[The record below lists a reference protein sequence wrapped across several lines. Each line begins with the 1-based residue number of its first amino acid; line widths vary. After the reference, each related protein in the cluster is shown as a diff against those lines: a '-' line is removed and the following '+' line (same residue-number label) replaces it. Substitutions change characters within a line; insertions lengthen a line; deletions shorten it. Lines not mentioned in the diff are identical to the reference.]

1 MNTVQTMGIQ
11 ERRQREKEELRDRIL
26 EAASDL
32 FIEEGFQNVSIRK
45 IADKIE
51 YAPSTIY
58 LYFKDKTELLGSIC
72 GEVFT
77 QLSAL
82 LDKLTLS
89 QLCSEERLR
98 KAVRTYIEFG
108 MAHPQHYILTF
119 CLPPPKEVLD
129 HGGGE
134 DPGLRT
140 FDKLREC
147 LRGGIE
153 DGTFRKADLEVLSQ
167 TTWMMMH
174 GVTSL
179 MINKKY
185 LVKFP
190 WADDEALIAMAV
202 DNVVRAI
209 KAG

>member
-1 MNTVQTMGIQ
+1 MGIQ

-45 IADKIE
+45 IADRIE

-72 GEVFT
+72 DEVFT
-77 QLSAL
+77 QLSGL
-82 LDKLTLS
+82 LDELTLS
-89 QLCSEERLR
+89 QLSSEDRLR
-98 KAVRTYIEFG
+98 RAVRTYIEFG
-108 MAHPQHYILTF
+108 LQHPQHYLITF
-119 CLPPPKEVLD
+119 CLPPPKEVVD
-129 HGGGE
+129 QPKE
-134 DPGLRT
+134 ESGLQT
-140 FDKLREC
+140 FNKLREC
-147 LRGGIE
+147 LRRGIE
-153 DGTFRKADLEVLSQ
+153 DGSFRPVDLEVLSQ

-179 MINKKY
+179 LINKRY
-185 LVKFP
+185 MVGFP
-190 WADDEALIAMAV
+190 WADDEALIQMAV
-202 DNVVRAI
+202 DNVLRAI